1 MKTKITTLS
10 KQFSIPG
17 ALYFHNLIWLIR
29 IKNDLRHVEHLT
41 KWGWCLSVLLF
52 LSTWLNGVG
61 VAQFYYSG
69 VPD

>member
-29 IKNDLRHVEHLT
+29 IKNDLRHKEIDSPQFSNFWQ
-41 KWGWCLSVLLF
+41 KISVSKTIYTL
-52 LSTWLNGVG
+52 
-61 VAQFYYSG
+61 
-69 VPD
+69 

>member
-29 IKNDLRHVEHLT
+29 IKNDLRHTEIDSPQFSNFWQKV
-41 KWGWCLSVLLF
+41 SVSKTIYTL
-52 LSTWLNGVG
+52 
-61 VAQFYYSG
+61 
-69 VPD
+69 